1 MEGKVKTKKNNIQK
15 EAEGWNVKEDQRATE
30 MDSK

>member
-15 EAEGWNVKEDQRATE
+15 EAEGWNVKEDQRTAE
-30 MDSK
+30 MNSQ